1 MIKFSIITVCYN
13 AEQYIKRTIQSVLEQ
28 DMNDYEYIIKDGK
41 SADST
46 MEIVHAMLSENDH
59 IHLIS
64 ETDNGIYDAMNAA
77 IDQAKGEYL
86 FFLNAGDCFANA
98 SVLNQVKMFLER
110 TEADVA
116 YGNIIQIHGDEK
128 KAIRTYGKTCSRKM
142 YFLSGDCICH
152 QAMFAKRELFF
163 DKKFDTQYKVCADK
177 EWQLFHICNKISFV
191 PMGFEIASVP
201 VEGFST
207 NHLSDFERESMQC
220 IEKYCKNM
228 AWIYRCIDWMK
239 HNKFCVKVLRAVG
252 NFLFVRSE
260 HE

>member
-41 SADST
+41 STDGT
-46 MEIVHAMLSENDH
+46 MEIVHTMLCENDH

-64 ETDNGIYDAMNAA
+64 EKDNGIYDAMNAA

-116 YGNIIQIHGDEK
+116 YGNIIQIHGD
-128 KAIRTYGKTCSRKM
+128 
-142 YFLSGDCICH
+142 
-152 QAMFAKRELFF
+152 
-163 DKKFDTQYKVCADK
+163 
-177 EWQLFHICNKISFV
+177 
-191 PMGFEIASVP
+191 
-201 VEGFST
+201 
-207 NHLSDFERESMQC
+207 
-220 IEKYCKNM
+220 
-228 AWIYRCIDWMK
+228 
-239 HNKFCVKVLRAVG
+239 
-252 NFLFVRSE
+252 
-260 HE
+260 